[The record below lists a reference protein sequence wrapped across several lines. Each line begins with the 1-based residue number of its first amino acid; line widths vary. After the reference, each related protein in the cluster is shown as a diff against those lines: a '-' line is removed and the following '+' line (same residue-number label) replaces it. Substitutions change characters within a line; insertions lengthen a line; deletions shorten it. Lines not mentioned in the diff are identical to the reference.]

1 MQVKIVYLNLKN
13 KVKCWD
19 YKFRL
24 LIMIEN
30 WVIFSLCLFDTK
42 SDYLVILVIK
52 TFVYIKYN
60 IQKHNQK
67 WLWHF
72 VRNAGEKKYINGICL
87 KQ

>member
-30 WVIFSLCLFDTK
+30 WE
-42 SDYLVILVIK
+42 
-52 TFVYIKYN
+52 
-60 IQKHNQK
+60 
-67 WLWHF
+67 W
-72 VRNAGEKKYINGICL
+72 
-87 KQ
+87 